1 MIYAQLGKRIKEERL
16 KQHLT
21 QEQLAEKTNL
31 STAYIGQIERA
42 ERNVSLDTLVYI
54 TNSLSVSIDYL
65 LQDSIKI
72 EDDVVINEIINIL
85 SLKPKEQKLL
95 ALDIL
100 KTLFSHLK

>member
-1 MIYAQLGKRIKEERL
+1 M
-16 KQHLT
+16 
-21 QEQLAEKTNL
+21 

-54 TNSLSVSIDYL
+54 ANSLSVSVDYL
-65 LQDSIKI
+65 LQDSINV

-85 SLKPKEQKLL
+85 SSKPKEQKFL

-100 KTLFSHLK
+100 KTLFSHLN